1 MNLKSKLR
9 EAFSIPNIL
18 TYIRLILIPFFVWA
32 YVAAENPHDYFLA
45 AILLL
50 LSGLTD
56 VADGFIARHFN
67 MITDWGKAIDPVA
80 DKLTQA
86 AIAFCLVFRY
96 PWMWAVLGLFIVK
109 ELYMGIVSLI
119 LLKKGKK
126 LDGAM
131 WFGKVSTAV
140 FYTVMIV
147 LIAYPPMP
155 ELIAHCM
162 MAAAAFFLLLAFL
175 LYIPQYNSLFREYK
189 EEQELLK
196 TQRPAVS
203 GQGGAAPDEDF

>member
-1 MNLKSKLR
+1 MRVKPR
-9 EAFSIPNIL
+9 EIFSVPNIL

-32 YVAAENPHDYFLA
+32 YVAAEKPQDYFVA
-45 AILLL
+45 AALLL

-56 VADGFIARHFN
+56 VADGFIARHFH
-67 MITDWGKAIDPVA
+67 MITEWGKAVDPIA

-96 PWMWAVLGLFIVK
+96 PWMWLLLGLFIVK
-109 ELYMGIVSLI
+109 ELYMGIASLM
-119 LLKKGKK
+119 LLRKGKR
-126 LDGAM
+126 LNGAM

-140 FYTVMIV
+140 FYLVMIA

-155 ELIAHCM
+155 PVIAYIM
-162 MAAAAFFLLLAFL
+162 MAVSAFFLLLSFL
-175 LYIPQYNSLFREYK
+175 LYIPQYNRLFREYR

-196 TQRPAVS
+196 QRE
-203 GQGGAAPDEDF
+203 QGEEDKQ

>member
-1 MNLKSKLR
+1 MLLRQKGRTNLKSKLR
-9 EAFSIPNIL
+9 EIFSIPNIL

-32 YVAAENPHDYFLA
+32 YVTAVEPQDYFIA
-45 AILLL
+45 AALLL

-56 VADGFIARHFN
+56 VADGFIALHFH
-67 MITDWGKAIDPVA
+67 MITEWGKAIDPIA

-96 PWMWAVLGLFIVK
+96 PWMWLLLGLFIVK
-109 ELYMGIVSLI
+109 ELYMGITSLV
-119 LLKKGKK
+119 LLKKGKR
-126 LDGAM
+126 LNGAM

-140 FYTVMIV
+140 FYLVMIV

-155 ELIAHCM
+155 PVAAYIM
-162 MAAAAFFLLLAFL
+162 MAVSGFFLLLSFL
-175 LYIPQYNSLFREYK
+175 LYIPQYNNLFREYR

-196 TQRPAVS
+196 QPQEPKGSA
-203 GQGGAAPDEDF
+203 

>member
-1 MNLKSKLR
+1 MRVKPR
-9 EAFSIPNIL
+9 EIFSIPNIL

-32 YVAAENPHDYFLA
+32 YVTAEKPQDYFVA
-45 AILLL
+45 AALLL

-56 VADGFIARHFN
+56 VADGFIARHFH
-67 MITDWGKAIDPVA
+67 MITEWGKAIDPIA

-96 PWMWAVLGLFIVK
+96 PWMWLLLGLFIVK
-109 ELYMGIVSLI
+109 ELYMGIASLM
-119 LLKKGKK
+119 LLRKGKK
-126 LDGAM
+126 LNGAM

-140 FYTVMIV
+140 FYLVMIV

-155 ELIAHCM
+155 PVIAYIM
-162 MAAAAFFLLLAFL
+162 MAVSAFFLLLSFL
-175 LYIPQYNSLFREYK
+175 LYIPQYNRLFREYR

-196 TQRPAVS
+196 QRE
-203 GQGGAAPDEDF
+203 QGEEDKQ